1 MLCSLIMHSVDFL
14 IMPAGPILDDRY
26 VHNCAL
32 SLCNAQLSVHYAVII
47 HSWEMI
53 EDIYNAQ

>member
-1 MLCSLIMHSVDFL
+1 MTISVSSDTF
-14 IMPAGPILDDRY
+14 ILGDRY

-32 SLCNAQLSVHYAVII
+32 SLCNAQLSVHYAVIM

-53 EDIYNAQ
+53 EDIDNAQWKML